1 MFAGAGVI
9 AASLMCCTDQKP
21 IVVGKPE
28 KPMLDCILE
37 TSVLSFLCLA
47 TRLMRRRRNKLDKS
61 RTLMIG
67 DRLDTDILFGVNGG
81 IDTLLVL
88 TGSFLAS

>member
-1 MFAGAGVI
+1 
-9 AASLMCCTDQKP
+9 
-21 IVVGKPE
+21 
-28 KPMLDCILE
+28 
-37 TSVLSFLCLA
+37 
-47 TRLMRRRRNKLDKS
+47 MRRRRNKLDKS